1 MAQFK
6 IDGRMKVKTLIED
19 FKKEFGGILHV
30 KDGAKIADNE
40 ATLASIRS
48 NDKAKGGELICRANR
63 TVEKFKQELWDTFGI
78 KVNVFSPDD
87 WVAVLDG
94 ITLNKIKDIPKQAT
108 KDGMESLVAYKREG
122 ALSGNTVAFGKY
134 TISIEDSG
142 SVIVESDGEVA
153 SNTKEAL
160 RNIAEE
166 CNFEYNPDWTTRQ
179 FGKNLMIFLTNNN
192 NNNNNNNNSA
202 MNTGN
207 ETKAMRTVVVTIS
220 GKEIFLDAIGE
231 DEEFGI
237 DARSRFLADW
247 DNNLVFTIDGVEYS
261 TDDFAEGDYGNDD
274 FEVNGR
280 VFGEVDAAK
289 FFEEVGATKGM
300 RYVNKSFCEFEIEI
314 PEDEDFDPEKAHIV
328 CRDFIYPDH
337 TDEPMLVAF
346 VYDGKVYTDCYPQDS
361 IGFREE
367 KIWPVED

>member
-179 FGKNLMIFLTNNN
+179 FGKNLMTFLTNNN
-192 NNNNNNNNSA
+192 NNNNNNSA
-202 MNTGN
+202 INTDN
-207 ETKAMRTVVVTIS
+207 ETKAMRTVEVTIT
-220 GKEIFLDAIGE
+220 GTMVYLGAYNE
-231 DEEFGI
+231 DGYI
-237 DARSRFLADW
+237 DHHGRFLVDW
-247 DNNLVFTIDGVEYS
+247 VENDLVFTIDGVEYS

-289 FFEEVGATKGM
+289 FFEEVGATEGI
-300 RYVNKSFCEFEIEI
+300 RSVCESFCDSWIEI

-337 TDEPMLVAF
+337 TDEPTLVAF
-346 VYDGKVYTDCYPQDS
+346 VYDGEVYPQCCYPEGLGGDH
-361 IGFREE
+361 EK